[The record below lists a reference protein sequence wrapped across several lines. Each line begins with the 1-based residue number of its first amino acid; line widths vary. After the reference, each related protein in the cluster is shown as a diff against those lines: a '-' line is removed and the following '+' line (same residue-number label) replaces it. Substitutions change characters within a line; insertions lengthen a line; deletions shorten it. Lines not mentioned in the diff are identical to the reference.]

1 MLLFVAFLLIL
12 SVLFGVGV
20 ALNVLKFS
28 VISVIV
34 LAALVMYGIYLESCG
49 TKSNAD
55 KKRGNRRIA
64 IFISGVGAFLVCLTS
79 GVAIMESLFLG
90 GLIAT
95 ISWLLLAPSKQ
106 KESKHKTKLQ
116 PKTATNNPIK
126 KLFITREEVPDDNK
140 K

>member
-64 IFISGVGAFLVCLTS
+64 IFI
-79 GVAIMESLFLG
+79 LG
-90 GLIAT
+90 
-95 ISWLLLAPSKQ
+95 
-106 KESKHKTKLQ
+106 
-116 PKTATNNPIK
+116 
-126 KLFITREEVPDDNK
+126 
-140 K
+140 